1 MNPPTCG
8 APDKTLILVAPE
20 TTDMSGAVSQL
31 RQPEYT
37 GENRCLPCTVVNVL
51 IAVALGGAV
60 AGAGVAT
67 GNATLGLA
75 AGGVLVGLSL
85 VAIYLRGYLVPG
97 TPTLT
102 KRYFPP
108 WLLALFGKEPAEEF
122 EGMAGTGSEEA
133 TPGAE
138 SLDPEAVLVGVGA
151 LEECADGEDLCLTDS
166 FRTAW
171 QEGVE
176 RARDA
181 DREALLDVLGV
192 PGEAETEE
200 FGDAFRLVVDGQEA
214 GRWESRAA
222 FLADLGAARAL
233 EARYDGWGDLPVRAR
248 GQLLNGLRLFIDTCP
263 TCEGTPEFGTE
274 TVESCCSTRQVAAVA
289 CPDCGARL
297 FETPV

>member
-1 MNPPTCG
+1 MT
-8 APDKTLILVAPE
+8 AALE
-20 TTDMSGAVSQL
+20 TWGMSGAVNRF

-60 AGAGVAT
+60 AAVGVAT
-67 GNATLGLA
+67 SNSGIGLGVGA
-75 AGGVLVGLSL
+75 VLVGLSL

-108 WLLALFGKEPAEEF
+108 WLLALFGKEPADEF
-122 EGMAGTGSEEA
+122 AGVAGADSEE
-133 TPGAE
+133 TVPDAE
-138 SLDPEAVLVGVGA
+138 SLDPETVLLEVGA
-151 LEECADGEDLCLTDS
+151 LEECADTDDLCLTES

-171 QEGVE
+171 NAGVE
-176 RARDA
+176 QARDA
-181 DREALLDVLGV
+181 DRGALRDALGV
-192 PGEAETEE
+192 PGGAETEE
-200 FGDAFRLVVDGQEA
+200 FGDAFRLVVDGKEA

-222 FLADLGAARAL
+222 FLADLGAAHAL
-233 EARYDGWGDLPVRAR
+233 EQRYDGWSDLPVRAR
-248 GQLLNGLRLFIDTCP
+248 GQLLNGLRLFVDTCP
-263 TCEGTPEFGTE
+263 ACSGTPEFGTE
-274 TVESCCSTRQVAAVA
+274 TVESCCSTREVAAVA

>member
-1 MNPPTCG
+1 LNPPTT
-8 APDKTLILVAPE
+8 ADPDKTLILVGREA
-20 TTDMSGAVSQL
+20 THMSGGVSQL

-60 AGAGVAT
+60 AGAGVA
-67 GNATLGLA
+67 GGSPVAGVV

-85 VAIYLRGYLVPG
+85 AAIYLRGYLVPG

-108 WLLALFGKEPAEEF
+108 WLLALFGKEPADEF
-122 EGMAGTGSEEA
+122 AGMAGTGDGDAAPDAEA
-133 TPGAE
+133 
-138 SLDPEAVLVGVGA
+138 LDPEAVLVGVGA

-166 FRTAW
+166 FRAAW
-171 QEGVE
+171 EEGVE
-176 RARDA
+176 QARDA

-200 FGDAFRLVVDGQEA
+200 FGDAFRLLVDGQEA

-222 FLADLGAARAL
+222 FLADLGAAHAL
-233 EARYDGWGDLPVRAR
+233 EARYDGWDALPVRAR

-263 TCEGTPEFGTE
+263 ACAGTPEFGTE
-274 TVESCCSTRQVAAVA
+274 TVESCCSTREVAAVA